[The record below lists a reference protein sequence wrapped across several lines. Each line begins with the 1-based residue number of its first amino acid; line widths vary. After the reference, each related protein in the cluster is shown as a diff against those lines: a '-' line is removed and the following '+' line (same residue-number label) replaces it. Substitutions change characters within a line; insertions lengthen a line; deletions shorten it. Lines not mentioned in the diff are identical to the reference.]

1 MLILSQENACVE
13 SGFSMNEQMLEAN
26 MKEHSSVARR
36 IVYGRVRGRW
46 YSESG
51 YKDENARSCP
61 EDVLKYLNQKTGS
74 FRLVSEYVRRKERNV
89 KDLGIFQL

>member
-1 MLILSQENACVE
+1 
-13 SGFSMNEQMLEAN
+13 MNEQMLEAN

-51 YKDENARSCP
+51 YKDENTR
-61 EDVLKYLNQKTGS
+61 
-74 FRLVSEYVRRKERNV
+74 
-89 KDLGIFQL
+89 

>member
-36 IVYGRVRGRW
+36 IVYGRIRGRW

-51 YKDENARSCP
+51 YKDENAR
-61 EDVLKYLNQKTGS
+61 
-74 FRLVSEYVRRKERNV
+74 
-89 KDLGIFQL
+89 